1 MFQARRNVYHILSD
15 MIKVSIS
22 RKKILKF
29 SLEPKNDLFL
39 EARGETQKYFR
50 SFFGSNE
57 NFKICFWDLLTF
69 MQKIKLLVC
78 ALVHYDIDEF
88 VLQKCKRPLFFLEQS
103 KHTHVYIS
111 LKLVTIPEK
120 KQDIFTIELDITK
133 PTRSH
138 MFFE

>member
-1 MFQARRNVYHILSD
+1 
-15 MIKVSIS
+15 
-22 RKKILKF
+22 
-29 SLEPKNDLFL
+29 
-39 EARGETQKYFR
+39 
-50 SFFGSNE
+50 
-57 NFKICFWDLLTF
+57 

-133 PTRSH
+133 PTRSL